1 MAPMMAHQYRLS
13 TLLAP
18 ITMRVGSGSC
28 RLTDAN
34 MFWKV
39 GITKMSSTEIAMTAT
54 DMMTP
59 GEIIAP
65 LTLRTIASFFS
76 RNSAKRTRMVSKMP
90 PASPAATM
98 LTYRS
103 LNALGCLRR
112 ASASVWPLST
122 SYTTLRVTSARI
134 LFSVCCARMSRAWT
148 SGRPAL
154 IIVANWRVNTTT
166 SRVLTPPPNLKL
178 SLNSLGAAR
187 TCTTT
192 MRFFR
197 RCAMTSSRVGRS
209 ILSLTRSPLSV
220 RAVYWKTGMAHS
232 LRAPLAAR
240 RHLGSACGGLAA
252 GRDRLPVVERRLA
265 DHPQKLVRRRRHPQA
280 FVLGD
285 LAAHVQLVERIV
297 QRLHPVLLARLHHGR
312 DLLDLLVPNQRPYR
326 GGHDEDL
333 ARHHAAAALGLLQQR
348 LGDDTLEHERQL
360 GAHLRLLVRREHVDD
375 AVDALHRR
383 IGVQRGER
391 EMPRLGNRQRG
402 GDGLEIA
409 HFADQHDIGVL
420 PQRVFERSGEA
431 VGVGPDL
438 ALVHDA
444 ALMAVDELDRVL
456 HRDDVPLQLLVD
468 LVDQR
473 RERGTLA
480 RPRGPRHEHQ
490 AAGPLGQLRHD
501 SGQAQLLERPHV
513 EGDLPDHER
522 YAAALL
528 EAVAAEPRQILD
540 PEREIELVL
549 GLEPLLLILGEHR
562 VGDRQRVLGREHR
575 LRRGVH
581 DVPVHAQLGPLAR
594 HDVQVRRVPLD
605 HPLEQGAQ
613 IHRLRSA
620 CGHAA
625 VSFTTSSRVVM
636 PRFTFSMPSMR
647 SVSMP
652 SFTACSRSSSVDP
665 PFSTMRRAALVMAMT
680 SYSPCRPLYPEP
692 PHVSQPA
699 PL

>member
-1 MAPMMAHQYRLS
+1 
-13 TLLAP
+13 
-18 ITMRVGSGSC
+18 
-28 RLTDAN
+28 
-34 MFWKV
+34 
-39 GITKMSSTEIAMTAT
+39 
-54 DMMTP
+54 
-59 GEIIAP
+59 
-65 LTLRTIASFFS
+65 
-76 RNSAKRTRMVSKMP
+76 
-90 PASPAATM
+90 
-98 LTYRS
+98 
-103 LNALGCLRR
+103 
-112 ASASVWPLST
+112 
-122 SYTTLRVTSARI
+122 
-134 LFSVCCARMSRAWT
+134 MSRAWT

-220 RAVYWKTGMAHS
+220 RAVYWKSGMAHS

-240 RHLGSACGGLAA
+240 RHLGSAGAGLAA

-402 GDGLEIA
+402 GDGLEVA
-409 HFADQHDIGVL
+409 HIVDQHDVVVL

-438 ALVHDA
+438 ALVYDA
-444 ALMAVDELDRVL
+444 ALVAVDELNRVL
-456 HRDDVPLQLLVD
+456 HRDDMPLQLLVD

-473 RERGTLA
+473 RKRGTLA

-490 AAGPLGQLRHD
+490 AAGPLGQLRHH

-528 EAVAAEPRQILD
+528 EAVTAEPRQILD
-540 PEREIELVL
+540 PEREIKLVL
-549 GLEPLLLILGEHR
+549 DLEPLLLVLGKHR
-562 VGDRQRVLGREHR
+562 IGDRQRVLGREHR

-581 DVPVHAQLGPLAR
+581 DVPVHAQLGTLAR
-594 HDVQVRRVPLD
+594 HNVQVRRVPLD
-605 HPLEQGAQ
+605 HLLEQGAQ

-620 CGHAA
+620 GGHAA

-665 PFSTMRRAALVMAMT
+665 PFRTMRRAALVMAMT

-692 PHVSQPA
+692 LQVSQPA

>member
-1 MAPMMAHQYRLS
+1 MAP
-13 TLLAP
+13 
-18 ITMRVGSGSC
+18 
-28 RLTDAN
+28 
-34 MFWKV
+34 F
-39 GITKMSSTEIAMTAT
+39 
-54 DMMTP
+54 
-59 GEIIAP
+59 
-65 LTLRTIASFFS
+65 TLRMIASFFS
-76 RNSAKRTRMVSKMP
+76 RNSARRTRMVSRIP

-103 LNALGCLRR
+103 LNALGCLRS
-112 ASASVWPLST
+112 AAASVWPLST
-122 SYTTLRVTSARI
+122 SYTTCRVVSARI
-134 LFSVCCARMSRAWT
+134 LLSVCCARMSRAWT

-166 SRVLTPPPNLKL
+166 SRVLTPPPNLML

-220 RAVYWKTGMAHS
+220 RAVYWKSGMAHS

-240 RHLGSACGGLAA
+240 RHLGSAGAGLAA
-252 GRDRLPVVERRLA
+252 GRHRLPVVERRLA

-402 GDGLEIA
+402 G
-409 HFADQHDIGVL
+409 
-420 PQRVFERSGEA
+420 EA

-438 ALVHDA
+438 ALVYDA
-444 ALMAVDELDRVL
+444 ALVAVDELNRVL
-456 HRDDVPLQLLVD
+456 HRDDMPLQLLVD

-490 AAGPLGQLRHD
+490 AAGPLGQLRHH

-549 GLEPLLLILGEHR
+549 DLEPLLLVLGEHR
-562 VGDRQRVLGREHR
+562 IGDRQRVLGREHR

-581 DVPVHAQLGPLAR
+581 DVPVHAQLGTL
-594 HDVQVRRVPLD
+594 
-605 HPLEQGAQ
+605 
-613 IHRLRSA
+613 
-620 CGHAA
+620 
-625 VSFTTSSRVVM
+625 
-636 PRFTFSMPSMR
+636 
-647 SVSMP
+647 
-652 SFTACSRSSSVDP
+652 
-665 PFSTMRRAALVMAMT
+665 
-680 SYSPCRPLYPEP
+680 
-692 PHVSQPA
+692 
-699 PL
+699 